1 MIIFHN
7 PGDLDLEAVR
17 LMGASVKAAGSFG
30 RFGTGLKYA
39 VATVLR
45 GGGRL
50 HMYISGR
57 EFGFGT
63 LSREV
68 KGETFAEVILFE
80 YIDGEAW
87 GETPLGFTTALGK
100 DWEPWMAVR
109 ELACNARDEGGS
121 FTRWEDPNWD
131 HCGEGTEIA
140 LDWPELEASWDE
152 TLKELFVPDD
162 LNPLEEVEGILIHP
176 GESGFL
182 YHRGVR
188 VMKLPKKAA
197 FTYNIIAPVD
207 LTEDRTAKYA
217 FIVEEN
223 VRRALFLS
231 QDPGI
236 IAAALTNTK
245 GWEGSLKWLDDTWN
259 KPVPGVL
266 WLEEIARLRT
276 RRESLPEGA
285 VKLFLQ
291 HRAVKEAKHF
301 GGYYRD
307 ETPPSLD
314 IAMGALES
322 LRVELGEEDIYVT
335 RELPA
340 GSMSMASGGRIYLSE
355 ELIQQRPYLVARE
368 LLTRHFELSAAG
380 DHDKLLEEAV
390 ELLLRAHRDLDRD
403 RELYLEEIAGKEV
416 LAA

>member
-50 HMYISGR
+50 RLHISGR

-63 LSREV
+63 LAREV
-68 KGETFAEVILFE
+68 KGETFAEVVLFE
-80 YIDGEAW
+80 YIEGEPR

-109 ELACNARDEGGS
+109 ELACNARDEGGGL
-121 FTRWEDPNWD
+121 TRWEDPNWGPSGD
-131 HCGEGTEIA
+131 GTEIT
-140 LDWPELEASWDE
+140 LDWPELEVSWDE
-152 TLKELFVPDD
+152 TLKELFTPDD
-162 LNPLEEVEGILIHP
+162 CSPLEEVEGVLIHP

-188 VMKLPKKAA
+188 VMKLPQKAA
-197 FTYNIIAPVD
+197 FTYNIVASVD

-217 FIVEEN
+217 FVVEEN

-245 GWEGSLKWLDDTWN
+245 GWEGSLKWLDDTWR

-266 WLEEIARLRT
+266 FLEEIARLRA
-276 RRESLPEGA
+276 RRGSLPDA
-285 VKLFLQ
+285 VTKLFLQ
-291 HRAVKEAKHF
+291 HRAVKEAKQF

-322 LRVELGEEDIYVT
+322 LHVKLEGKDIYVAQ
-335 RELPA
+335 ELPA
-340 GSMSMASGGRIYLSE
+340 GSMSMASGGHIYLSE

-380 DHDKLLEEAV
+380 NHDCLLEEVV

-403 RELYLEEIAGKEV
+403 RELYLEEIAGKED